1 VSSKVLAL
9 DPGPTGSALVVFD
22 LITGGPLYAFACQ
35 NGDMRHELA
44 TDLSG
49 ADLLIVELTKPYAR
63 QTQNGHSYVPTEVQT
78 AAFEA
83 GRMVEAWGKSFELMT
98 RTDVKKWLLG
108 RATGTD
114 ANVRDCLYDRYGGSR
129 KSAVGTKKAPGPLYG
144 IVKDQMAALAVAV
157 AWNDKR
163 LWESRRNDLALSE
176 LPAEREA
183 T

>member
-1 VSSKVLAL
+1 MSKSAAMRVLAI
-9 DPGPTGSALVVFD
+9 DPGSEQSALVWFD
-22 LITGGPLYAFACQ
+22 AAMQRPVNAADGPNEYIRDLLLIHRAM
-35 NGDMRHELA
+35 N
-44 TDLSG
+44 
-49 ADLLIVELTKPYAR
+49 DLLIIELTKPYTR
-63 QTQNGHSYVPTEVQT
+63 QTKNGHAYVPTEVQT

-83 GRMVEAWGKSFELMT
+83 GRMAEAWGKDFELMT

-129 KSAVGTKKAPGPLYG
+129 KAAVGTKKQPGPLHG

-163 LWESRRNDLALSE
+163 LWEAR
-176 LPAEREA
+176 LPAGGARGA
-183 T
+183 